1 MSSFDEWYKMI
12 VPLRGTVSPPIG
24 VMFNL
29 QNQSTDFG
37 FQVGDFST
45 EINRNIVGI
54 KYIFEEIK
62 TWQRNGTKVSRL

>member
-1 MSSFDEWYKMI
+1 
-12 VPLRGTVSPPIG
+12 
-24 VMFNL
+24 MFNL

-62 TWQRNGTKVSRL
+62 TWQRNGTKVSCL